1 MSDES
6 KNNSTALSN
15 AANLT
20 GRRLGDLQ
28 ILRRLGRGG
37 MADVYV
43 ANQVTLGRR
52 VALKILRSDLAKD
65 ASYVERFRRE
75 ARAAAS
81 LTHPNIVQV
90 YEVGCEDSMHYISQE
105 YVDGLNLRQQLDR
118 TGPLSVDQAIVI
130 LQSVA
135 NALAA
140 ASSEG
145 VTHRDIKPENV
156 MVNQR
161 GEVKVADFGLARV
174 TQGEGQND
182 LTQIGMTMGTPLYM
196 SPEQVQGQAVD
207 VRSDLYSLGVTIYH
221 LLAGRPPFEAETP
234 LALAVKHLHETAAP
248 VSAARL
254 AGDLPDWL
262 STAITKLM
270 EKFPNKRFQS
280 PEELSEYIQRSL
292 VSNGAVGDA
301 TTRLATRIDAT
312 KTLQQLISSER
323 RKESRLPGVL
333 TGVAVLLPLGA
344 LAVGVWLGVQQPRAS
359 IAAQL
364 SPGQIEVR
372 TRESVEAQYLEAA
385 RLNEPEGWLK
395 VLEAFPAE
403 ANKVNAAYAVK
414 AKIQLARL
422 YRERAN
428 YEGAMIVLKEVLIDA
443 ELQTMYKAI
452 ALAEKYQTQNDS
464 GDAAGAAV
472 TVSELRQTYQSLQST
487 TDKQKLKIFD
497 DVVPSGIVLS
507 LQES

>member
-6 KNNSTALSN
+6 IHNRTALSN

-28 ILRRLGRGG
+28 LLRRLGRGG

-52 VALKILRSDLAKD
+52 VALKVLRSDLAKD

-118 TGPLSVDQAIVI
+118 TGPLSVDQAIVVM
-130 LQSVA
+130 QSVT

-140 ASSEG
+140 AAAEG
-145 VTHRDIKPENV
+145 VTHRDIKPENI

-174 TQGEGQND
+174 TQGEAQTE

-196 SPEQVQGQAVD
+196 SPEQVQGKAVD
-207 VRSDLYSLGVTIYH
+207 VRSDLYSLGVTVYH
-221 LLAGRPPFEAETP
+221 LLVGRPPFEADTP
-234 LALAVKHLHETAAP
+234 LALAVKHLHETAEP
-248 VSAARL
+248 VSNARVV
-254 AGDLPDWL
+254 GDLPDWL
-262 STAITKLM
+262 CTAITKLM
-270 EKFPNKRFQS
+270 EKVPAKRFQT
-280 PEELSEYIQRSL
+280 PEELSQYIQASL
-292 VSNGAVGDA
+292 TSNGTVGDA
-301 TTRLATRIDAT
+301 TTSLATRIDAT
-312 KTLQQLISSER
+312 KTLQQLISKER
-323 RKESRLPGVL
+323 QAGPRKPRLL
-333 TGVAVLLPLGA
+333 TGAMVLFPILA
-344 LAVGVWLGVQQPRAS
+344 LAAGIWLGLQQPQPS
-359 IAAQL
+359 IAGQI

-372 TRESVEAQYLEAA
+372 TRETVEAQYLEAA

-395 VLEAFPAE
+395 VIEEFPPAE
-403 ANKVNAAYAVK
+403 NKVNAAYAVK
-414 AKIQLARL
+414 SKIQLARL
-422 YRERAN
+422 YRDRGDYSGSLA
-428 YEGAMIVLKEVLIDA
+428 VLNALLKDA
-443 ELQTMYKAI
+443 ELQPLYKAI
-452 ALAEKYQTQNDS
+452 ALAEKYQTQIDAGN
-464 GDAAGAAV
+464 AAGAAQ
-472 TVSELRQTYQSLQST
+472 TVSELRPAYQSLQST

-497 DVVPSGIVLS
+497 AVVPSGIVLS